1 MFTYAIR
8 KILLVLPT
16 ACIVL
21 VILFF
26 MLRVIP
32 GDPAIAALGNEA
44 TAESLEALREE
55 LGLNR
60 PLYVQFFDYLQG
72 LAKGDLGRSL
82 ITRTSI
88 AGEIATALPY
98 TMSYTVSSM
107 FLAIVLG
114 ISLGV
119 LTAVKRNTI
128 IDYLGRIFSLAGLS
142 FPVFFMGLLLMF
154 LFAIKLNLLPA
165 IGAGDFKRLILPA
178 LSGGLIMTAY
188 ITRLTRSTMLDVI
201 REDYIATARAKGLRE
216 SVVIFRHALK
226 NALISI
232 ATIVGM
238 YFGLHFA
245 GSIMIEMIFA
255 RPGIGKLLVSAIKQN
270 DYTMVQSIIL
280 VYCFIIIIVN
290 LVTDLIYGL
299 IDPRIV
305 YK

>member
-1 MFTYAIR
+1 MFAYAVR
-8 KILLVLPT
+8 KILFVLPT
-16 ACIVL
+16 AFIVL

-26 MLRVIP
+26 MLRVVP
-32 GDPAIAALGNEA
+32 GDPAVAALGNEA
-44 TAESLEALREE
+44 TAEALEALREE

-88 AGEIATALPY
+88 VGEIAAALPY

-107 FLAIVLG
+107 FFAIVLG

-128 IDYLGRIFSLAGLS
+128 YDYLGRIFSLAGLS
-142 FPVFFMGLLLMF
+142 FPVFFLGLLLML

-201 REDYIATARAKGLRE
+201 RDDYIATARAKGLRE

-232 ATIVGM
+232 VTIVGM

-270 DYTMVQSIIL
+270 DYTMVQSIIM
-280 VYCFIIIIVN
+280 VYCCIIIIVN